1 MDVLINFLSVYAYQ
15 ITMTY
20 TLNILQFYFSV
31 IDKAEIKTTW
41 LSNLRILVI
50 KTSIFA
56 NPVMLSYYIQ

>member
-31 IDKAEIKTTW
+31 IDKAEIKTT
-41 LSNLRILVI
+41 
-50 KTSIFA
+50 
-56 NPVMLSYYIQ
+56 